1 VDARN
6 RAKCRGDF
14 LLNSKNR
21 KYGWSAAGPLGGRQL
36 GSPPRQS
43 GQQSEQTDWLVPVCR
58 GPLGPVLL
66 IGADRPARLEMLP
79 PCRPAG
85 PQSDPPVRHGAAG

>member
-1 VDARN
+1 MLI
-6 RAKCRGDF
+6 F

-36 GSPPRQS
+36 GSP
-43 GQQSEQTDWLVPVCR
+43 QQSEHIDWLVPVCR

-79 PCRPAG
+79 PGRPAAG
-85 PQSDPPVRHGAAG
+85 SQGHPFKFRQSDPPVRAAG

>member
-1 VDARN
+1 M
-6 RAKCRGDF
+6 
-14 LLNSKNR
+14 
-21 KYGWSAAGPLGGRQL
+21 

-85 PQSDPPVRHGAAG
+85 PQSWSVPGLTSKLRLGVGPAL